1 MKKIL
6 AIICLLSL
14 AQWSSAQQI
23 DRSKRPQA
31 APAPEIKL
39 SDPATFE
46 LPNGLKVFVVQNNKL
61 PRIAVSLV
69 LNNDPVME
77 GEAVGY
83 VEMTGEL
90 IRTGTKK
97 KQKAEIDAYIDQI
110 GASVSTSAS
119 GFYASSLSKYKNE
132 LFSILSELVLE
143 TEFRQEELDR
153 LKKQTISG
161 LQTAKD
167 DANAIAGNV
176 RKAMV
181 YGKNHPYGQITTEK
195 SVEKITLELC
205 RNHYRTYFRPNVG
218 YLALVGDI
226 SVEDARKLVEK
237 AFGAWE
243 KAEVPKHQYLT
254 PAPPARTRVL
264 VVDRPVAV
272 QTVINIAHPVQL
284 KPGASDA
291 IAASVMNTLLGGGDA
306 RLFNNLRETYGFTYG
321 AYSSLSRN
329 ILVGQFNASAQ
340 VRTAVTDSS
349 VMQFLYEL
357 NRVRDTIAPA
367 KEVQG
372 ILSYLN
378 GSFAIGLQ
386 NPQTIAS
393 YAIDIERYGMPKD
406 YYRNY
411 LKTLAGI
418 TPADVQTAA
427 QKYVLPNQAYIICVG
442 NAKAIAESLGKY
454 AASGKVEMVDMYG
467 NEVKAPSKP
476 LPAGL
481 TAQKVVDN
489 YIVATG
495 GLKAW
500 NKVKNI
506 DITMSASM
514 QNMTLA
520 MQVRKMRPNFFETK
534 MTLNGAMVIQQ
545 VKFDGEKAFES
556 GMQAPGNKE
565 VEGERLAQLKE
576 GAAMLPEALY
586 NTAGYKMS
594 LQGIEMVNDKETYA
608 IEVTFPSG
616 NTQTEYYDI
625 ATGFKVREVRVEDG
639 PEGAVAQTSDLADY
653 RKVKGNVLVPHQTTI
668 QFGPRSLTMEVKNI
682 VVNGK
687 MKAAEFKP

>member
-1 MKKIL
+1 MKKIITLTLLL
-6 AIICLLSL
+6 ALT
-14 AQWSSAQQI
+14 QWSTAQI
-23 DRSKRPQA
+23 DRSIRPQA
-31 APAPEIKL
+31 GPAPEIKL

-61 PRIAVSLV
+61 PRISVSLV

-77 GEAVGY
+77 GNAVGY
-83 VEMTGEL
+83 VDMTGEL

-97 KQKAEIDAYIDQI
+97 KQKADIDAFIDQI

-132 LFSILSELVLE
+132 LFGILSELVLE

-161 LQTAKD
+161 LQTEKD
-167 DANAIAGNV
+167 DANAIAANV
-176 RKAMV
+176 RKALV

-195 SVEKITLELC
+195 TVENITLDLC
-205 RNHYRTYFRPNVG
+205 RNYFNTYYRPNVG
-218 YLALVGDI
+218 YMALVGDI
-226 SVEDARKLVEK
+226 TVDEARKLVEK
-237 AFGAWE
+237 AFGAWQ
-243 KAEVPKHQYLT
+243 KAEVPKHQYAT
-254 PAPPARTRVL
+254 PALPARTRVV

-329 ILVGQFNASAQ
+329 ILVGQFNAYAQ

-357 NRVRDTIAPA
+357 KRVRDSIAPA

-411 LKTLAGI
+411 LKNLAAI
-418 TPADVQTAA
+418 TPADVQAAA
-427 QKYVLPNQAYIICVG
+427 QKYIQPGQAYIICVG

-454 AASGKVEMVDMYG
+454 AANGKVEMVDMYG

-489 YIVATG
+489 YINATG
-495 GLKAW
+495 GMKAW
-500 NKVKNI
+500 NKVKNL

-565 VEGERLAQLKE
+565 VSGDRLAQLKE
-576 GAAMLPEALY
+576 GADMLPEASY
-586 NTAGYKMS
+586 GKVGYQLK
-594 LQGIEMVNDKETYA
+594 LQGIEMVNEVETYVV
-608 IEVTFPSG
+608 EVTFPSG
-616 NTQTEYYDI
+616 NKQTEYYDA
-625 ATGFKVREVRVEDG
+625 ATGFKVREVRVDDG
-639 PEGAVAQTSDLADY
+639 PEGEVAQTSDLSDY
-653 RKVKGNVLVPHQTTI
+653 RKVKGNVLVPHKTTI
-668 QFGPRSLTMEVKNI
+668 QFGPRSLAMEIKNI
-682 VVNGK
+682 TVNGK